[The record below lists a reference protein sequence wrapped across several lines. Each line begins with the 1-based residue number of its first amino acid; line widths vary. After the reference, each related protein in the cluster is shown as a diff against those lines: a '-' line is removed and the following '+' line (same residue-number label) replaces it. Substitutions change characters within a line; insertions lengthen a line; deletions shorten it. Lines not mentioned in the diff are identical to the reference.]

1 MRQIIYALTG
11 SETVPPILDRML
23 DRFAQRVRDDFED
36 IIWSA
41 NFRGSALASRLFDSY
56 SSLSDT
62 DQIRLFLSPQ
72 LYDAICMI
80 SSDSSDEKLEQLLKI
95 VLVAAKTAQDMEN
108 GQQVQFLLGGTITVD
123 LGSEFCRRVDPTS
136 PVFMAELDPMSKD
149 EIATVQ
155 EKLGRALQ
163 EIDETAPG
171 FARLIRNYT
180 RTIFVRKVAAHVPA
194 SEQVDTELGAIRLRN
209 VHSEL
214 YNHDQLVD
222 DLIHESTHNFLGTFE
237 YLEFPFNP
245 YGQRPESW
253 VRPVSPWSMRSIQA
267 LPFIHACFV
276 YFAMFHYSE
285 RRRASGL
292 ADTDQMERLNAR
304 QNRHASGFLM
314 PGRLS
319 TYVSSLAATDPRV
332 CQAIDWME
340 TVIEERYRLTEAEVE
355 VFQDLRDVA

>member
-1 MRQIIYALTG
+1 MRQIVYALTG
-11 SETVPPILDRML
+11 SETVPPVLDRML
-23 DRFAQRVRDDFED
+23 DRFVQRVRDEFED
-36 IIWSA
+36 IVWSA
-41 NFRGSALASRLFDSY
+41 NFRGSALAPKLFDAHAH
-56 SSLSDT
+56 LSET
-62 DQIRLFLSPQ
+62 DQLGLFLSPQ
-72 LYDAICMI
+72 LYDAICTLSRN
-80 SSDSSDEKLEQLLKI
+80 SSDQNLQRLLEI
-95 VLVAAKTAQDMEN
+95 VLVAGETPQETEH
-108 GQQVQFLLGGTITVD
+108 GHLVRFQLGGTITVD
-123 LGSEFCRRVDPTS
+123 LGTKFCRRVDPTS
-136 PVFMAELDPMSKD
+136 PVFMAELDPMSEE
-149 EIATVQ
+149 EIATVRA
-155 EKLGRALQ
+155 KLGRALQ
-163 EIDETAPG
+163 EIDDTAPG

-180 RTIFVRKVAAHVPA
+180 RTIFIRKVAAHVPA

-214 YNHDQLVD
+214 YSHDQLVD

-245 YGQRPESW
+245 YGQRPEAW

-276 YFAMFHYSE
+276 YFAMFHYAE
-285 RRRASGL
+285 RRRSSGL
-292 ADTDQMERLNAR
+292 ADADQLERLNAR

-340 TVIEERYRLTEAEVE
+340 AVIGERYKLKDAQAGALQE
-355 VFQDLRDVA
+355 LRDVA

>member
-1 MRQIIYALTG
+1 MRQIVYALTG
-11 SETVPPILDRML
+11 SETVPPVLDRML
-23 DRFAQRVRDDFED
+23 DRFAQRVRDELED
-36 IIWSA
+36 IVWSA
-41 NFRGSALASRLFDSY
+41 NFRGSTLAIRLFDAY

-62 DQIRLFLSPQ
+62 CKLSLFLNPQ
-72 LYDAICMI
+72 LFDAICMLSNN
-80 SSDSSDEKLEQLLKI
+80 SSDQNLEQLIEI
-95 VLVAAKTAQDMEN
+95 VLMAGDIPQETEH
-108 GQQVQFLLGGTITVD
+108 GQFVRFQLGGTITVD
-123 LGSEFCRRVDPTS
+123 FGSEFCRRVDPSS
-136 PVFMAELDPMSKD
+136 PVFMAELDPMSAD
-149 EIATVQ
+149 EISTVRT
-155 EKLGRALQ
+155 KLGRALQ
-163 EIDETAPG
+163 EIDDTAPG

-180 RTIFVRKVAAHVPA
+180 RTIFVRKIDAHVPA

-214 YNHDQLVD
+214 YNHDNLVD

-245 YGQRPESW
+245 HGQRPESW
-253 VRPVSPWSMRSIQA
+253 VRPVSPWSMRSIQS

-276 YFAMFHYSE
+276 YFAMYHYSE
-285 RRRASGL
+285 RRRTSGL
-292 ADTDQMERLNAR
+292 ADTNQMQRLNAR

-340 TVIEERYRLTEAEVE
+340 SIIGEQYTLTEAHAGTLPE
-355 VFQDLRDVA
+355 LKDVG

>member
-1 MRQIIYALTG
+1 MRQIVYALTG
-11 SETVPPILDRML
+11 SETVPPVLDRML
-23 DRFAQRVRDDFED
+23 DRFAQRVRDEFED
-36 IIWSA
+36 IVWSA
-41 NFRGSALASRLFDSY
+41 NFRGSIFASSLFDAY
-56 SSLSDT
+56 SGLDDT
-62 DQIRLFLSPQ
+62 DQLRLFLRPEF
-72 LYDAICMI
+72 YDTICKLARD
-80 SSDSSDEKLEQLLKI
+80 SSDSNLELLLELLRSAGELLPEK
-95 VLVAAKTAQDMEN
+95 D
-108 GQQVQFLLGGTITVD
+108 GSQQIRFHLGGTITVD
-123 LGSEFCRRVDPTS
+123 VGSEYCRRVDPTS
-136 PVFMAELDPMSKD
+136 PVFMAALEPMDDD
-149 EIATVQ
+149 EIETVRT
-155 EKLGRALQ
+155 KLGRALA

-214 YNHDQLVD
+214 YHHDQLVD

-245 YGQRPESW
+245 YGRRAESW

-276 YFAMFHYSE
+276 YFAMFHYAE

-292 ADTDQMERLNAR
+292 ADPDQLERLNAR

-319 TYVSSLAATDPRV
+319 SYVSSLAATDGRV

-340 TVIEERYRLTEAEVE
+340 GVIGERYKLVRLAEAERE
-355 VFQDLRDVA
+355 ELRDVA

>member
-1 MRQIIYALTG
+1 MRQIVYALTG
-11 SETVPPILDRML
+11 SEAVPPVLDRML
-23 DRFAQRVRDDFED
+23 DRFAQRVRDEFED
-36 IIWSA
+36 IVWSA
-41 NFRGSALASRLFDSY
+41 NFRGSALAPRLFDAFCD
-56 SSLSDT
+56 LSENE
-62 DQIRLFLSPQ
+62 QLRLFLSPQ
-72 LYDAICMI
+72 TYDAICMI
-80 SSDSSDEKLEQLLKI
+80 TRNSSDENLERLLELVI
-95 VLVAAKTAQDMEN
+95 RVSDFQPEVEHGQFVLFQ
-108 GQQVQFLLGGTITVD
+108 LGGTITVD
-123 LGSEFCRRVDPTS
+123 IGSEFCRRIDPTS
-136 PVFMAELDPMSKD
+136 PVFMAELDPMTDD
-149 EIATVQ
+149 EIATVRS
-155 EKLGRALQ
+155 KLDRALQ
-163 EIDETAPG
+163 EIDDTAPG

-214 YNHDQLVD
+214 YSHDQLVD
-222 DLIHESTHNFLGTFE
+222 DLIHESTHNLLGTFE

-285 RRRASGL
+285 RRRSSGL
-292 ADTDQMERLNAR
+292 ADADQLERINAR

-319 TYVSSLAATDPRV
+319 TYVSSLAPTDPRV

-340 TVIEERYRLTEAEVE
+340 TVIVERYKLNDAQSEALQE
-355 VFQDLRDVA
+355 LKDVA